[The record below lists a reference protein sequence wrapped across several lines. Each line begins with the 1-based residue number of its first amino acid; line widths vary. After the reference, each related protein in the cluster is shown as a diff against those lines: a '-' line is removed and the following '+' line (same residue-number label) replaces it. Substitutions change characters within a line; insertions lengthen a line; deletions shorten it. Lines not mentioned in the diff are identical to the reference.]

1 MRCRLAWLLVPLLA
15 LTGAAPARAELD
27 AGADRPYRLQVVLHV
42 VPNRFLTS
50 LFREQVRRS
59 LRDQLRLTFGP
70 LARVEVVAAHE
81 LLRDVE
87 ARGLEAALDRLEA
100 ASERSADARLHFV
113 RLDYAA
119 GEYRLQARPFDGATG
134 QAGLVVR
141 RAATS
146 DRAQVARRATELVVQ
161 DFGLVGT
168 VRAAAGKEVT
178 LTLQGGKLGVS
189 LDRWVRPGDV
199 FAVSRVREGKQP
211 RAARVPWALVEVLEA
226 PRDGV
231 CRGRYWHRYREDQL
245 TDGPG
250 VLGYRCLQLPART
263 GPLRL
268 RLLDE
273 QTLRPLDGVQLHV
286 KRPGAPKHQEL
297 TTGRDGVAV
306 SGADYPKLALVRVVA
321 GGAVRAQLPVAI
333 VDDRTV
339 VCRVKLAPEAE
350 GLAALEFRRDAWLRR
365 VFEDVRL
372 ATERGAELKRLLGR
386 SLTEALRAGQTGL
399 KDFDAELARLDT
411 ERDELRQLARDRKL
425 AATTLDLREGEA
437 QLDQLRQ
444 RRAELASFIE
454 RVGGVVKESA
464 TPETLTLT
472 RLIEQ
477 ARLHEAAADY
487 EPALR
492 LYRQVLKVSPGQ
504 AKVRERLER
513 LEKAWE
519 PRDAKH
525 VEARKFVYETWPG
538 LDAAGLKA
546 NLDRAKEAFATIR
559 AADDRLTARKLLRA
573 DALHAANLKK
583 QLDALKGRDSE
594 DNRNRARELARLAD
608 GLRGLHAEIAAFL
621 GARKE

>member
-1 MRCRLAWLLVPLLA
+1 MRRDPAWLLALLLA
-15 LTGAAPARAELD
+15 LVGSAPVRAELD
-27 AGADRPYRLQVVLHV
+27 AGTTRPYRVQVVLHV
-42 VPNRFLTS
+42 APNRFLTP
-50 LFREQVRRS
+50 LFQDQVRRT

-70 LARVEVVAAHE
+70 LARIEVASGHA

-87 ARGLEAALDRLEA
+87 ARGLEAGLDRLEA
-100 ASERSADARLHFV
+100 TSERTADTRLHFV
-113 RLDYAA
+113 LLDYAA
-119 GEYRLQARPFDGATG
+119 GEYRLQARPFDGTTG
-134 QAGLVVR
+134 QAGPIVR

-146 DRAQVARRATELVVQ
+146 DRARVARLAAELIEQ

-168 VRAAAGKEVT
+168 VTAADAKTVK
-178 LTLQGGKLGVS
+178 LTFQGGALGVP

-199 FAVSRVREGKQP
+199 FAISRVKEGQPP

-231 CRGRYWHRYREDQL
+231 CRGRYWHRYREDHL
-245 TDGPG
+245 AEAPG
-250 VLGYRCLQLPART
+250 VLGYRGLQLPARS

-286 KRPGAPKHQEL
+286 KRTGEAKREEM

-306 SGADYPKLALVRVVA
+306 SRADYSKLALVRVVA
-321 GGAVRAQLPVAI
+321 GGAIRAQLPVAI
-333 VDDRTV
+333 VDDRTI

-372 ATERGAELKRLLGR
+372 AVERTAELNRLLGR
-386 SLTEALRAGQTGL
+386 SLTAALQAGQTGL
-399 KDFDAELARLDT
+399 KDLDAELAHLDT
-411 ERDELRQLARDRKL
+411 ERDELQRQARERKL
-425 AATTLDLREGEA
+425 ASGALDLREGEQ
-437 QLDQLRQ
+437 QLEQLRQ
-444 RRAELASFIE
+444 RRADLASFVE
-454 RVGGVVKESA
+454 RVGSVVKESSS
-464 TPETLTLT
+464 PEELTLT
-472 RLIEQ
+472 RLLER
-477 ARLHEAAADY
+477 ARLHEAEADY
-487 EPALR
+487 GPALR

-504 AKVRERLER
+504 GKVRERLER
-513 LEKAWE
+513 LEKAWQ

-525 VEARKFVYETWPG
+525 AEARKFVYETWPG

-546 NLDRAKEAFATIR
+546 NLDRARAAFATVR
-559 AADDRLTARKLLRA
+559 AADDRLTARKLQRI

-594 DNRNRARELARLAD
+594 DNRNRARELARLAE
-608 GLRGLHAEIAAFL
+608 GLRGLHAEVAAFL
-621 GARKE
+621 DIRKK